1 MKQDQVFLFSVS
13 AQQHNKISIDDLK
26 SKQANQES
34 VTRQVAE
41 LETESHRVAATM
53 FAQSQINQTTSSS
66 LQDHSRQLEQMKSKQ
81 ADQESVTRDNEI
93 CVRKLLAGKTTEFY
107 HSWNRNIVPNSPAS

>member
-1 MKQDQVFLFSVS
+1 MLLIHDVFSYQRYELDQLSLLSVS
-13 AQQHNKISIDDLK
+13 AQQHNKRSIDDLK

-34 VTRQVAE
+34 VTQQVAE

-53 FAQSQINQTTSSS
+53 FAQSQINQTTSSR

-81 ADQESVTRDNEI
+81 AAQGDNETFF
-93 CVRKLLAGKTTEFY
+93 RKLLTGKT
-107 HSWNRNIVPNSPAS
+107 